1 VKRENRLTHSTDF
14 ERVRHYG
21 KSYAH
26 PLILLQVAKRDDDG
40 LKAGIVVSRAIG
52 SAVIRNRTK
61 RRVRECLSELIPR
74 IHTGWDLVLVPR
86 RQITI
91 ASYEEIK
98 TVCLGLLI
106 KAELIGFSEALN

>member
-14 ERVRHYG
+14 ERVRRYG

-26 PLILLQVAKRDDDG
+26 PLILLQVAKRDDNEV
-40 LKAGIVVSRAIG
+40 KAGIVVSRAIG
-52 SAVIRNRTK
+52 SAVIRNHTK
-61 RRVRECLSELIPR
+61 RRVRACLSEIFPM

-86 RQITI
+86 RLITK
-91 ASYEEIK
+91 ASYEEIN

-106 KAELIGFSEALN
+106 RAKLIEFSEG